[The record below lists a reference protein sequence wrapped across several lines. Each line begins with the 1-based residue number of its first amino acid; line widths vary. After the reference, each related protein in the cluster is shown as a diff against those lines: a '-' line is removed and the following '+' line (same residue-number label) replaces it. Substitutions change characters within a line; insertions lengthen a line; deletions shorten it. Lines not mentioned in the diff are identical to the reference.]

1 MKYNLYKD
9 SLMKV
14 WVRDHYEI
22 EAESLKEAIDQIN
35 DGYADY
41 VDSEVL
47 WDDFQ
52 DTVDISENEYKPTEI
67 IYEKDDEDD
76 KIIWENNQY

>member
-22 EAESLKEAIDQIN
+22 EAESLEEAINQIN
-35 DGYADY
+35 DGFVDY
-41 VDSEVL
+41 VDSDIL

-52 DTVDISENEYKPTEI
+52 DIVDISENGNNPTEI
-67 IYEKDDEDD
+67 IYDEDD
-76 KIIWENNQY
+76 KLIWENNQY

>member
-14 WVRDHYEI
+14 WVRDYYEI
-22 EAESLKEAIDQIN
+22 EAESLKEAINQIN
-35 DGYADY
+35 DGLVEY
-41 VDSEVL
+41 VDSNVL

-52 DTVDISENEYKPTEI
+52 NIVNVSENGYNPTEI
-67 IYEKDDEDD
+67 IYDENYNSV
-76 KIIWENNQY
+76 WTNS

>member
-35 DGYADY
+35 DGFVEY
-41 VDSEVL
+41 VDSDVL

-52 DTVDISENEYKPTEI
+52 DIVNVSENGYNPTEI
-67 IYEKDDEDD
+67 IYD
-76 KIIWENNQY
+76 ENNNSIWINN

>member
-1 MKYNLYKD
+1 MKYNLHKD

-14 WVRDHYEI
+14 WVRDYYEV

-35 DGYADY
+35 DGFVDY

-52 DTVDISENEYKPTEI
+52 DIVDISENEYKPTEI
-67 IYEKDDEDD
+67 IYDKDDEDD
-76 KIIWENNQY
+76 KIIWENN

>member
-35 DGYADY
+35 DGFVEY
-41 VDSEVL
+41 VDSDVL

-52 DTVDISENEYKPTEI
+52 DIVNVSENGYNPTEI
-67 IYEKDDEDD
+67 IYDENDNS
-76 KIIWENNQY
+76 IWTNS

>member
-14 WVRDHYEI
+14 WVRDYYEI

-35 DGYADY
+35 DGSADY

-52 DTVDISENEYKPTEI
+52 DTVDISENEYKPTDI
-67 IYEKDDEDD
+67 IYQKDDGDD
-76 KIIWENNQY
+76 RLIWENNQY

>member
-14 WVRDHYEI
+14 WVRDYYEV

-35 DGYADY
+35 DGSADY

-52 DTVDISENEYKPTEI
+52 DIVDISENEYKPTEI
-67 IYEKDDEDD
+67 IYDEGN
-76 KIIWENNQY
+76 KIIWENNQH

>member
-35 DGYADY
+35 DGSADY

-52 DTVDISENEYKPTEI
+52 DTVDISENEYKPTEM
-67 IYEKDDEDD
+67 IYEEDDEDD
-76 KIIWENNQY
+76 KLIWENNQY

>member
-22 EAESLKEAIDQIN
+22 EAESLKEAINQIN
-35 DGYADY
+35 DGFVEY
-41 VDSEVL
+41 VDSDVL

-52 DTVDISENEYKPTEI
+52 DIVNVSENGYNPTEI
-67 IYEKDDEDD
+67 IYDENANS
-76 KIIWENNQY
+76 IWANS

>member
-52 DTVDISENEYKPTEI
+52 DTVDISENGNNPTEI
-67 IYEKDDEDD
+67 IYDEDD
-76 KIIWENNQY
+76 KLIWENNQY

>member
-52 DTVDISENEYKPTEI
+52 DTVDISENEYKPTEM
-67 IYEKDDEDD
+67 IYEEGDEDD
-76 KIIWENNQY
+76 KLIWKNNQY

>member
-35 DGYADY
+35 DGSADY

-47 WDDFQ
+47 
-52 DTVDISENEYKPTEI
+52 
-67 IYEKDDEDD
+67 
-76 KIIWENNQY
+76 

>member
-1 MKYNLYKD
+1 MKYNLHKD

-14 WVRDHYEI
+14 WVRDYYEI
-22 EAESLKEAIDQIN
+22 EAESLKEAINQIN
-35 DGYADY
+35 DGFVDY

-67 IYEKDDEDD
+67 IYDEDD
-76 KIIWENNQY
+76 KLIWENNQY

>member
-22 EAESLKEAIDQIN
+22 EAESLKEAINQIN
-35 DGYADY
+35 DGFVEY
-41 VDSEVL
+41 VDSDVL

-52 DTVDISENEYKPTEI
+52 DIVNASENGYNPTEI
-67 IYEKDDEDD
+67 IYDENDNS
-76 KIIWENNQY
+76 IWTNS

>member
-1 MKYNLYKD
+1 
-9 SLMKV
+9 MKV

-35 DGYADY
+35 DGFVEY
-41 VDSEVL
+41 VDSDVL

-52 DTVDISENEYKPTEI
+52 DIVNVSENGNNPTEI
-67 IYEKDDEDD
+67 IYD
-76 KIIWENNQY
+76 

>member
-35 DGYADY
+35 DGFVEY
-41 VDSEVL
+41 VDSDVL

-52 DTVDISENEYKPTEI
+52 DIVNVSENGYNPTEI
-67 IYEKDDEDD
+67 IYDENDNSV
-76 KIIWENNQY
+76 WTNS

>member
-22 EAESLKEAIDQIN
+22 EAESLKEAINQIN
-35 DGYADY
+35 DGFVEY
-41 VDSEVL
+41 VDSDVL

-52 DTVDISENEYKPTEI
+52 DIVNVSENGYNPTEI
-67 IYEKDDEDD
+67 IYDENDNS
-76 KIIWENNQY
+76 IWINS

>member
-22 EAESLKEAIDQIN
+22 EAESLEEAINQIN
-35 DGYADY
+35 DGSADY

>member
-22 EAESLKEAIDQIN
+22 EAESLEEAINQIN
-35 DGYADY
+35 DGSADY

-52 DTVDISENEYKPTEI
+52 DIVDISENEYKPTEM
-67 IYEKDDEDD
+67 IYEEDDEDD
-76 KIIWENNQY
+76 KLIWENNQY

>member
-14 WVRDHYEI
+14 WVRDYYEL

-35 DGYADY
+35 DGSADY

-67 IYEKDDEDD
+67 IYEENDEDD
-76 KIIWENNQY
+76 KLIWKNNQY

>member
-35 DGYADY
+35 DGFVEY
-41 VDSEVL
+41 VDSNVL

-52 DTVDISENEYKPTEI
+52 DIVNVSENGYNPTEI
-67 IYEKDDEDD
+67 IYN
-76 KIIWENNQY
+76 ENDNSVWTNS

>member
-22 EAESLKEAIDQIN
+22 EAESLKEAINQIN
-35 DGYADY
+35 DGFVEY
-41 VDSEVL
+41 VDSDVL

-52 DTVDISENEYKPTEI
+52 DIVNVSENGYNPTEI
-67 IYEKDDEDD
+67 IYDENDNS
-76 KIIWENNQY
+76 IWTNS

>member
-35 DGYADY
+35 DGSADY

-47 WDDFQ
+47 CDDFQ
-52 DTVDISENEYKPTEI
+52 DTVDISENGNNPTEI
-67 IYEKDDEDD
+67 IYDEDD
-76 KIIWENNQY
+76 KLIWENNQY

>member
-14 WVRDHYEI
+14 WVRDYYEI
-22 EAESLKEAIDQIN
+22 EAESLEEAINQIN
-35 DGYADY
+35 DGFADY

>member
-1 MKYNLYKD
+1 MKYNLHKD

>member
-35 DGYADY
+35 DGFADY

-52 DTVDISENEYKPTEI
+52 DTVDISENEYKPTEM
-67 IYEKDDEDD
+67 IYEEDDEDD
-76 KIIWENNQY
+76 KLIWENNQY

>member
-22 EAESLKEAIDQIN
+22 EAESLEEAINQIN
-35 DGYADY
+35 DGSADY
-41 VDSEVL
+41 IDSEVL

-67 IYEKDDEDD
+67 IYEEDDEDD
-76 KIIWENNQY
+76 KLIWKNNQY

>member
-35 DGYADY
+35 DGFVEY
-41 VDSEVL
+41 VDSDVL

-52 DTVDISENEYKPTEI
+52 DIVNVSENEYNPTEI
-67 IYEKDDEDD
+67 IYDENDNS
-76 KIIWENNQY
+76 IWANS

>member
-14 WVRDHYEI
+14 WVRDYYEI

-35 DGYADY
+35 DGSAGY

-52 DTVDISENEYKPTEI
+52 DIVDISENGNNPTEI

-76 KIIWENNQY
+76 KLIWKNNQY

>member
-35 DGYADY
+35 DGSADY

-76 KIIWENNQY
+76 KLIWENNQY

>member
-14 WVRDHYEI
+14 WVRDYYEI
-22 EAESLKEAIDQIN
+22 KAESLKEAINQIN
-35 DGYADY
+35 DGLVEY
-41 VDSEVL
+41 VDSNVL

-52 DTVDISENEYKPTEI
+52 NIVNVSENGYNPTEI
-67 IYEKDDEDD
+67 IYDENDNSV
-76 KIIWENNQY
+76 WTNS

>member
-67 IYEKDDEDD
+67 IYEEDDEDD

>member
-14 WVRDHYEI
+14 WVRDYYEI
-22 EAESLKEAIDQIN
+22 EAESLKKAINQIN
-35 DGYADY
+35 DGLVEY
-41 VDSEVL
+41 VDSNVL

-52 DTVDISENEYKPTEI
+52 NIVNVSENGYNPTI
-67 IYEKDDEDD
+67 
-76 KIIWENNQY
+76 

>member
-1 MKYNLYKD
+1 MKYNLHKD

-14 WVRDHYEI
+14 WVRDRYEI
-22 EAESLKEAIDQIN
+22 EAESLKEAINQIN
-35 DGYADY
+35 DGSADY

-52 DTVDISENEYKPTEI
+52 DIVDISENEYKSTEI
-67 IYEKDDEDD
+67 IYDEDD
-76 KIIWENNQY
+76 KLIWENNQY

>member
-35 DGYADY
+35 DGSADY

-52 DTVDISENEYKPTEI
+52 DTVDISENEYKSTEI
-67 IYEKDDEDD
+67 IYDEDD
-76 KIIWENNQY
+76 KLIWENNQH

>member
-22 EAESLKEAIDQIN
+22 EAESLKEDINQIN
-35 DGYADY
+35 DGFVEY
-41 VDSEVL
+41 VYSDVML
-47 WDDFQ
+47 DDFQ
-52 DTVDISENEYKPTEI
+52 DIVDISENEYNPTEI
-67 IYEKDDEDD
+67 IYDENDNS
-76 KIIWENNQY
+76 IWTNS

>member
-22 EAESLKEAIDQIN
+22 EAESLEEAINQIN
-35 DGYADY
+35 DGSADY

-67 IYEKDDEDD
+67 IYKEDDEDD

>member
-67 IYEKDDEDD
+67 IYDEDD
-76 KIIWENNQY
+76 KLIWENNQY